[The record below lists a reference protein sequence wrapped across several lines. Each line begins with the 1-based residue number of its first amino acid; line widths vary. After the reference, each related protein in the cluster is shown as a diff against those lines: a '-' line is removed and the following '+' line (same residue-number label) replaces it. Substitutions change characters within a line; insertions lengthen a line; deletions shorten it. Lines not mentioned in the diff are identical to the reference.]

1 MHRYRGAAV
10 VLLLGGQYRSGDL
23 REPSLVAGQ
32 YQSGDLHLLLPAS
45 TPTPSLSV
53 RAWDRAAATASRAAR
68 GARAEDCRVQGL
80 ICLSICFTY
89 MHVFDVFLNFVEFI
103 TGI

>member
-68 GARAEDCRVQGL
+68 RARAEDCRVQGL